1 MRAGCPR
8 GSRVR
13 MGVPHV
19 LPFLHEPL
27 RGADAR
33 MVARLPALE
42 SPSPGPEQSFFV
54 SLVLFLYSHCAQT
67 HWLYQRPERH

>member
-27 RGADAR
+27 RGADVR
-33 MVARLPALE
+33 MVARLPTLE
-42 SPSPGPEQSFFV
+42 SPSPSPEQSFFV
-54 SLVLFLYSHCAQT
+54 SFVLFLYSHCAQM